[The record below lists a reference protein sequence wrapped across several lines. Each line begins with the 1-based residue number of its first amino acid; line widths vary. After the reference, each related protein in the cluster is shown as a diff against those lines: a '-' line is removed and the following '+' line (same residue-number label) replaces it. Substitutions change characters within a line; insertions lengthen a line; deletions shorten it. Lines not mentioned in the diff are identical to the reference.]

1 MTRVYPART
10 PAKGVIQGF
19 PRCQQRVFGRMIS
32 TMLPFTI
39 PTTTAAEERA
49 HLEQLRAERAL
60 TADAILLEDIDAE
73 IVAATGTYVG
83 LAVTEIA
90 TLRGEIAG
98 RQQG

>member
-1 MTRVYPART
+1 
-10 PAKGVIQGF
+10 
-19 PRCQQRVFGRMIS
+19 MIA

-39 PTTTAAEERA
+39 PTTSAAEELA
-49 HLEQLRAERAL
+49 TLEQLRAERAL
-60 TADAILLEDIDAE
+60 AVDEDLREDIDAE
-73 IVAATGTYVG
+73 IVATTGTYIG